1 MRVFVAALM
10 LVLPLAAQD
19 LSVPAELKAGSDLKL
34 KSPLNGDATLYITG
48 PGTAIKRDLK
58 ASEEVT
64 IPGEHLRAAGNYLV
78 ILKQGSFTAAK
89 PLFIQPSD
97 VANISFLARP
107 SRVPVSAPD
116 AIRGTAFVFDQ
127 YNNLVLAPTP
137 VKFELSVKDGG
148 ALTQTATSRDGIA
161 WIKTASGRTQGAAQ
175 FVASAG
181 NASVRRVVQLTAAD
195 PCNLR
200 MSARPIDSVSPDA
213 RILKVKGRSEEA
225 TSAGQRLVL
234 VETDPI
240 RDCSGNPVPDGTIVT
255 FIQSGSRGRST
266 VDARVKRGIA
276 RATLPSVPGSTL
288 SVASGVVLGNEIRW
302 GGQ

>member
-1 MRVFVAALM
+1 MRLAL
-10 LVLPLAAQD
+10 LVILISSAMAQD
-19 LSVPAELKAGSDLKL
+19 LAVPAELKAGTDLKL

-48 PGTAIKRDLK
+48 PGAAIKRDLK
-58 ASEEVT
+58 AKEEVT
-64 IPGEHLRAAGNYLV
+64 ITGDHLRSAGGYTV
-78 ILKQGSFTAAK
+78 ILKQGSLVIAK
-89 PLFIQPSD
+89 PLFVQPDAASS
-97 VANISFLARP
+97 ISFLARP

-127 YNNLVLAPTP
+127 FDNLVLAPTP
-137 VKFELSVKDGG
+137 VKFELSVQGGG
-148 ALTQTATSRDGIA
+148 AVAQTVTSRDGIA
-161 WIKTASGRTQGAAQ
+161 WVKSGSGRTQGAAQ

-200 MSARPIDSVSPDA
+200 MTARPADSVTPDA
-213 RILKVKGRSEEA
+213 RVVAVKGKNPD
-225 TSAGQRLVL
+225 SAAPRRKLVL

-255 FIQSGSRGRST
+255 FIQTGSAGRST

-276 RATLPSVPGSTL
+276 KATLPSVPGSTL